1 MKKHQADAELRHEG
15 DREVSI
21 YHNDKTEKRV
31 CCREIIRWSKRSE
44 KPVHHESSSA
54 GSVEVC

>member
-1 MKKHQADAELRHEG
+1 MKNHQAAAELRHEG

-21 YHNDKTEKRV
+21 KWKMEKRV
-31 CCREIIRWSKRSE
+31 CWREIIRWSKRSE

>member
-1 MKKHQADAELRHEG
+1 MKKHQAAAELRHDG

-21 YHNDKTEKRV
+21 YHNDKMEKRV
-31 CCREIIRWSKRSE
+31 CWREIIRWSKRSE